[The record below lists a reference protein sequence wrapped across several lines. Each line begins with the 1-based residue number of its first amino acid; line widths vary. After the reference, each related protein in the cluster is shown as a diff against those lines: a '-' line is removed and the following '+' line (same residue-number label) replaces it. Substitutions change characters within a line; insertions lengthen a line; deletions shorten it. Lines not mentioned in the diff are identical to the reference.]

1 MSSLTS
7 SSGIGNGQNPP
18 CLRRN
23 NSCSCVLCEN
33 GWDDGI
39 AIPILKEKF
48 QKMFLGNET
57 LTILANEINCYWLT
71 ALYAM
76 QAGNYEK
83 AVWCFRHYELTCF
96 HDFFYQHCAYLLYH
110 KGLLAYL
117 IKDYAFAEKLFERYL
132 QNEMFQEDEIAYL
145 HLGNAFFRQEMWDKA
160 LEAYGSALELRK
172 SFAEVI
178 INIGLVSRKLG
189 DNATAETLASN
200 SVLFNGIFT
209 RGTLCENPLE
219 YTLAIPANLSIWDIP
234 IFINARDRLGTLQ
247 KLVDWLLQA
256 GYRRIYILDND
267 STYPPLLDYY
277 RRLEQNVPQI
287 NVIRLGRNIGHRAL
301 WEAGILETM
310 QVDTP
315 YVYTDPDVVPVK
327 ECPSNVLQRML
338 EILQKYPF
346 LKKVGLGLKTDDL
359 TYYGA
364 DATREWE
371 SQFYLHPM
379 EEGLYFAT
387 VDTTFALYRNY
398 RHYNLY
404 CSARITGKYM
414 VHHLPWYLDYDN
426 LPEDEKYYIQHANTS
441 SSVARG
447 IQKGPFKL

>member
-1 MSSLTS
+1 M
-7 SSGIGNGQNPP
+7 
-18 CLRRN
+18 
-23 NSCSCVLCEN
+23 
-33 GWDDGI
+33 
-39 AIPILKEKF
+39 KEKF
-48 QKMFLGNET
+48 QRLFLGKVTVPIFDHE
-57 LTILANEINCYWLT
+57 LSCYWLA

-76 QAGNYEK
+76 QAEDYEK
-83 AVWCFRHYELTCF
+83 AVWCFRHYEITCTNGLF
-96 HDFFYQHCAYLLYH
+96 NQNCPYLLYH

-117 IKDYAFAEKLFERYL
+117 IKDYELAEKLFERYL
-132 QNEMFQEDEIAYL
+132 QDEMYREDEIAYL

-189 DNATAETLASN
+189 DNATAEALASN
-200 SVLFNGIFT
+200 PVLFNGIFT
-209 RGTLCENPLE
+209 RGTLCEKPLE

-256 GYRRIYILDND
+256 GYRRIFILDND

-301 WEAGILETM
+301 WEVGILETM

-346 LKKVGLGLKTDDL
+346 LKKVGLGLKIDDL
-359 TYYGA
+359 TYYDA
-364 DATREWE
+364 DAKREWE
-371 SQFYLHPM
+371 SRFFLHPM
-379 EEGLYFAT
+379 EEDLYFAP

-398 RHYNLY
+398 WHYNLH

-426 LPEDEKYYIQHANTS
+426 LPEDEKYYIKHANTS
-441 SSVARG
+441 SSVARD